1 MQSTGLQRVGTQL
14 SDFHLPHRF
23 LAAVVA
29 SVPILGG
36 LCPVLLRE
44 RNTVCLWDNGLFTSQ
59 PSAVLQRPRPSPGLP
74 GPPQRGPVRLPSF
87 SRSCARSSIPGI
99 IRPRPGAGAHRPPP
113 PPAPKQTGSVTGDV
127 DKRAGKQGPCLRRA
141 GPHRPRRTF
150 CFSMNSTRLK
160 ALQQPQGT

>member
-1 MQSTGLQRVGTQL
+1 MGKTPLRSERLPTRLLAWRIPRTVQSTGLQRVGTQL
-14 SDFHLPHRF
+14 SDFHLHHRF
-23 LAAVVA
+23 LAVVVS

-99 IRPRPGAGAHRPPP
+99 IRPRPGAGSHRPS
-113 PPAPKQTGSVTGDV
+113 PAPKQTGSVTGDV
-127 DKRAGKQGPCLRRA
+127 DKRAGNRDPA
-141 GPHRPRRTF
+141 
-150 CFSMNSTRLK
+150 
-160 ALQQPQGT
+160 

>member
-14 SDFHLPHRF
+14 SDFHLHHRF
-23 LAAVVA
+23 LAVVVS

-99 IRPRPGAGAHRPPP
+99 IRPRPGAGSHRPPP
-113 PPAPKQTGSVTGDV
+113 RPQTDRQRNGGCGQ
-127 DKRAGKQGPCLRRA
+127 AGRKQGPCLRRA